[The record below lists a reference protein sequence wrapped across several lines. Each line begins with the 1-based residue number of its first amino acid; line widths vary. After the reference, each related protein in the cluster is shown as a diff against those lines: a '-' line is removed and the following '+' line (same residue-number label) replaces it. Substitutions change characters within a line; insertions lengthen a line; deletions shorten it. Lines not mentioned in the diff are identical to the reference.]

1 MAEAD
6 DGPCPYFDVSTAAK
20 TERLSAMSA
29 GEGIQQG
36 LPKDNM
42 EATLKLAALRPARQ
56 SVDALFDL
64 LKARADPNYDAGP
77 NKMSPLRNV
86 LCFAHNSSVSE
97 MRELL
102 LDYGAREKH
111 DDRKRWRTRQSADMN
126 ETTWLMSFNNHSRK
140 ALDSLTVCYR
150 ICFRCV

>member
-1 MAEAD
+1 MAGANGD
-6 DGPCPYFDVSTAAK
+6 DDPFPYFDVSTTAK
-20 TERLSAMSA
+20 TERLIAMSA
-29 GEGIQQG
+29 GERIPQE

-42 EATLKLAALRPARQ
+42 EATLKLAAFRPARQ
-56 SVDALFDL
+56 SVDDLLAL

-77 NKMSPLRNV
+77 NKLSPLRNV
-86 LCFAHNSSVSE
+86 LCFAHNSNVSE

-126 ETTWLMSFNNHSRK
+126 ETTWLMRFNKDDRPLLRNV
-140 ALDSLTVCYR
+140 DE
-150 ICFRCV
+150 